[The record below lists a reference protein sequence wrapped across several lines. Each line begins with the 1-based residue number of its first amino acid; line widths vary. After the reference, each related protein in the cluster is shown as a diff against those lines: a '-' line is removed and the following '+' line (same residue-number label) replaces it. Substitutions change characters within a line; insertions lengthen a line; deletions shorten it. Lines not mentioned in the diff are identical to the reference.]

1 MVWELPYAVDVAIK
15 NYYDGELGGKEEVS
29 YFGGFNSTSFLVFE
43 SCIFILHWALQ
54 MMLLVLTWSEPP
66 VSEK

>member
-54 MMLLVLTWSEPP
+54 IL
-66 VSEK
+66 